1 MVSPFREPRET
12 YHVDVAN
19 RKHQYWHWWLDSGQA
34 AVAVAVAV
42 AVADVAA
49 AVAAG
54 ERRLAA

>member
-34 AVAVAVAV
+34 AVAVAVVAV
-42 AVADVAA
+42 AVAA
-49 AVAAG
+49 AAG